1 MDNKTIKELAVEL
14 AAISV
19 IADEAK
25 KAKDR
30 LREHLFSK
38 MNDVGADRLK
48 AQINDEVIAYVTTSK
63 PKFKWTITSDRKF
76 VEWVKINMPT
86 EIVESVRE
94 SSVDG
99 ILATFIYEDDA
110 IIDKNGELVDFL
122 VGSESEPFLMTKFH
136 ADGKSKMRQLLGMEA
151 NAIKAMKLLELEI
164 SETPTEQGF

>member
-1 MDNKTIKELAVEL
+1 MDKSMKELAVEL

-30 LREHLFSK
+30 LREQLQTLMDS
-38 MNDVGADRLK
+38 NGADRLK
-48 AQINDEVIAYVTTSK
+48 AELNDEVIAYVTTSK
-63 PKFKWTITSDRKF
+63 PKFKWSVTSDKKF
-76 VEWVKINMPT
+76 VEWVKANMPT

-99 ILATFIYEDDA
+99 ILSSFIYEDEQVV
-110 IIDKNGELVDFL
+110 DKNGEVVDFL
-122 VGSESEPFLMTKFH
+122 LGSESDPYLMTKFH
-136 ADGKSKMRQLLGMEA
+136 ADGKTKMRELLAMEA

-164 SETPTEQGF
+164 SETPSEQGF

>member
-1 MDNKTIKELAVEL
+1 MDKSMKELAVEL

-30 LREHLFSK
+30 LREQLQTLMDS
-38 MNDVGADRLK
+38 NGADRLK
-48 AQINDEVIAYVTTSK
+48 AELNDEVIAYVTTSK
-63 PKFKWTITSDRKF
+63 PKFKWSVTSDKKF
-76 VEWVKINMPT
+76 VEWVKANMPT

-99 ILATFIYEDDA
+99 ILSSFIYEDDQV
-110 IIDKNGELVDFL
+110 IDKNGEVVDFL
-122 VGSESEPFLMTKFH
+122 LGTESEPYLMAKFH
-136 ADGKSKMRQLLGMEA
+136 ADGKTKMRELLGMEA

-164 SETPTEQGF
+164 SETPSEQGF

>member
-1 MDNKTIKELAVEL
+1 MDKSMKELAVEL

-30 LREHLFSK
+30 LREQLQTLMDS
-38 MNDVGADRLK
+38 NGADRLK
-48 AQINDEVIAYVTTSK
+48 AELNDEVIAYVTTSK
-63 PKFKWTITSDRKF
+63 PKFKWSVTSDKKF
-76 VEWVKINMPT
+76 VEWVKTNMPT

-99 ILATFIYEDDA
+99 ILSSFIYEDEQV
-110 IIDKNGELVDFL
+110 IDKNGEVVDFL
-122 VGSESEPFLMTKFH
+122 LGTESEPYLMTKFH
-136 ADGKSKMRQLLGMEA
+136 ADGKTKMKELLGMEA

-164 SETPTEQGF
+164 SETPSEQGF

>member
-1 MDNKTIKELAVEL
+1 MKELAVEL

-30 LREHLFSK
+30 LREQLQILMDS
-38 MNDVGADRLK
+38 NGADRLK
-48 AQINDEVIAYVTTSK
+48 AELNDEVIAYVTTSK
-63 PKFKWTITSDRKF
+63 PKFKWSVTSDKKF
-76 VEWVKINMPT
+76 VEWVKANMPT

-99 ILATFIYEDDA
+99 ILSSFIYEDDRV
-110 IIDKNGELVDFL
+110 IDKNGEVVDFL
-122 VGSESEPFLMTKFH
+122 LGTESEPYLMTKFH
-136 ADGKSKMRQLLGMEA
+136 ADGKTKMRELLGMEA

-164 SETPTEQGF
+164 SETPSEQGF

>member
-1 MDNKTIKELAVEL
+1 MDKSMKELAVEL

-30 LREHLFSK
+30 LREQLQTLMDS
-38 MNDVGADRLK
+38 NGADRLK
-48 AQINDEVIAYVTTSK
+48 AELNDEVIAYVTTSK
-63 PKFKWTITSDRKF
+63 PKFKWSVTSDKKF
-76 VEWVKINMPT
+76 VEWVKANMPT

-99 ILATFIYEDDA
+99 ILSSFIYEDDQV
-110 IIDKNGELVDFL
+110 IDKNGEVVDFL
-122 VGSESEPFLMTKFH
+122 LGTESQPYLMTKFH
-136 ADGKSKMRQLLGMEA
+136 ADGKSKMRELLGMEA

-164 SETPTEQGF
+164 SETPYEQGF